1 MKKQIWKFSLGEGSN
16 TISMPKGAEILTVQT
31 QQLIPVIW
39 ALVDPSAEKE
49 ERHFEVFAT
58 GENIHCDMGVERKYI
73 NTFQIA
79 DGVLIYHLFERI
91 N

>member
-16 TISMPKGAEILTVQT
+16 TILMPKDAEILTVQT

-39 ALVDPSAEKE
+39 ALVDPNAEKE

-58 GENIHCDMGVERKYI
+58 GENIHCDMGIERKYI

-79 DGVLIYHLFERI
+79 DGILIYHLFERI
-91 N
+91 Y